1 MSYKKDHIKGL
12 YVPLVTPFKADES
25 IDYDAYKTII
35 DYVIDNGMDGVLVGG
50 TTGEYHVMSVEE
62 RKELIKKGC
71 EIVAGRVPVVAGT
84 GMPTAK
90 ATKEMNDFAAACG
103 AKYGLVLPPYYHQTT
118 EEGIYEFY
126 KEVAED
132 TKVGIIVYYTP
143 DSTAVTMSPQLLA
156 RIAALDGIAAV
167 KETVDET
174 HTSNTYMA
182 TLGIPD
188 FTIMEA
194 NEPLLI
200 PSYAIGIE
208 AAFSICFNLIPKEM
222 REMYDLVFK
231 KNDIAA
237 ARELNKKLY
246 PIFAMMEEEP
256 YPGPVKAGLDAI
268 GLPGGIVR
276 KPLPQPTESIRKRMK
291 EELGKIGYKTV

>member
-1 MSYKKDHIKGL
+1 MSYKKDHLKGL
-12 YVPLVTPFKADES
+12 YVPLITPFNADES
-25 IDYDAYKTII
+25 INYDAYRTII
-35 DYVIDNGMDGVLVGG
+35 DYVIENGMDGVLVGG

-62 RKELIKKGC
+62 RRELIKKGC

-90 ATKEMNDFAAACG
+90 ATIEMNNYAADCG
-103 AKYGLVLPPYYHQTT
+103 AKFGLVLPPYYHQTT
-118 EEGIYEFY
+118 EEGIYEFF
-126 KEVAED
+126 KEVAEGS
-132 TKVGIIVYYTP
+132 KLGIIVYYTP
-143 DSTAVTMSPQLLA
+143 DSTAVTMSPKLLA
-156 RIAALDGIAAV
+156 RIAALDGIAAI

-188 FTIMEA
+188 FTVMEA

-200 PSYAIGIE
+200 PSYSIGIE

-231 KNDIAA
+231 KKDIAA

-268 GLPGGIVR
+268 GLPGGPVR
-276 KPLPQPTESIRKRMK
+276 KPLPQPTDSIRRRMK
-291 EELGKIGYKTV
+291 AELEKIGYKTV

>member
-12 YVPLVTPFKADES
+12 YVPLVTPFNADES
-25 IDYDAYKTII
+25 IDFDGYKKVI
-35 DYVIDNGMDGVLVGG
+35 DYVIENGMDGVLVGG
-50 TTGEYHVMSVEE
+50 TTGEYHMMSVEE

-90 ATKEMNDFAAACG
+90 ATREMNDFAAECG

-126 KEVAED
+126 KEVAEN

-143 DSTAVTMSPQLLA
+143 DSTNVVMSPQLLK
-156 RIAALDGIAAV
+156 RIAELDGIAAV

-200 PSYAIGIE
+200 RYRHRGSLLNLLQSY
-208 AAFSICFNLIPKEM
+208 P
-222 REMYDLVFK
+222 
-231 KNDIAA
+231 
-237 ARELNKKLY
+237 
-246 PIFAMMEEEP
+246 
-256 YPGPVKAGLDAI
+256 
-268 GLPGGIVR
+268 
-276 KPLPQPTESIRKRMK
+276 
-291 EELGKIGYKTV
+291 

>member
-1 MSYKKDHIKGL
+1 MSYKKDHLKGL
-12 YVPLVTPFKADES
+12 YVPLVTPFNADES
-25 IDYDAYKTII
+25 INYDAYKTII

-90 ATKEMNDFAAACG
+90 ATIEMNNYAADCG
-103 AKYGLVLPPYYHQTT
+103 AKFGLVLPPYYHQTT
-118 EEGIYEFY
+118 EEGIYEFF
-126 KEVAED
+126 KEVAEGSRL
-132 TKVGIIVYYTP
+132 GIIVYYTP
-143 DSTAVTMSPQLLA
+143 DSTAVTMSPELLA

-200 PSYAIGIE
+200 PSYSIGIE

-256 YPGPVKAGLDAI
+256 YPGPVKAGLDAV
-268 GLPGGIVR
+268 GLPGGPVR
-276 KPLPQPTESIRKRMK
+276 KPLPQPTDSIRRRMK
-291 EELGKIGYKTV
+291 EELSKIGYKTV

>member
-1 MSYKKDHIKGL
+1 MSYKKDHLKGL
-12 YVPLVTPFKADES
+12 YVPLVTPFNADES
-25 IDYDAYKTII
+25 INYDAYKTII

-90 ATKEMNDFAAACG
+90 ATIEMNNYAADCG
-103 AKYGLVLPPYYHQTT
+103 AKFGLVLPPYYHQTT
-118 EEGIYEFY
+118 EEGIYEFF
-126 KEVAED
+126 KEVAEGSRL
-132 TKVGIIVYYTP
+132 GIIVYYTP
-143 DSTAVTMSPQLLA
+143 DSTAVTMSPELLA

-200 PSYAIGIE
+200 PSYSIGIE

-256 YPGPVKAGLDAI
+256 YPGPVKAGLDAV
-268 GLPGGIVR
+268 GLPGGPVR
-276 KPLPQPTESIRKRMK
+276 KPLPQPTDSIRRRMK
-291 EELGKIGYKTV
+291 EELAKLGYKTV

>member
-1 MSYKKDHIKGL
+1 MSYKKDHLKGL
-12 YVPLVTPFKADES
+12 YVPLVTPFNADES
-25 IDYDAYKTII
+25 INYDAYKTII

-90 ATKEMNDFAAACG
+90 ATIEMNNYAADCG
-103 AKYGLVLPPYYHQTT
+103 AKFGLVLPPYYHQTT
-118 EEGIYEFY
+118 EEGIYEFF
-126 KEVAED
+126 KEVAEGSRL
-132 TKVGIIVYYTP
+132 GIIVYYTP
-143 DSTAVTMSPQLLA
+143 DSTAVTMSPELLA

-200 PSYAIGIE
+200 PSYSIGIE

-256 YPGPVKAGLDAI
+256 YPGPVKAGLDAV
-268 GLPGGIVR
+268 GLPGGPVR
-276 KPLPQPTESIRKRMK
+276 KPLPQPTDSIRRRMK
-291 EELGKIGYKTV
+291 EELRKIGYKTV

>member
-1 MSYKKDHIKGL
+1 
-12 YVPLVTPFKADES
+12 
-25 IDYDAYKTII
+25 
-35 DYVIDNGMDGVLVGG
+35 MDGVLVGG

-62 RKELIKKGC
+62 RRELIKKGC

-90 ATKEMNDFAAACG
+90 ATIEMNNYAADCG
-103 AKYGLVLPPYYHQTT
+103 AKFGLVLPPYYHQTT
-118 EEGIYEFY
+118 EEGIYEFF
-126 KEVAED
+126 KEVAEGS
-132 TKVGIIVYYTP
+132 KLGIIVYYTP
-143 DSTAVTMSPQLLA
+143 DSTAVTMSPKLLA
-156 RIAALDGIAAV
+156 RIAALDGIAAI

-188 FTIMEA
+188 FTVMEA
-194 NEPLLI
+194 NEQLLI
-200 PSYAIGIE
+200 PSYSIGIE

-231 KNDIAA
+231 KKDIAA

-268 GLPGGIVR
+268 GLPGGPVR
-276 KPLPQPTESIRKRMK
+276 KPLPQPTDSIRRRMK
-291 EELGKIGYKTV
+291 AELEKNRLQDCISRCRQILLILTS

>member
-1 MSYKKDHIKGL
+1 MSYKKDHLKGL
-12 YVPLVTPFKADES
+12 YVPLVTPFNADES
-25 IDYDAYKTII
+25 INYDAYRTII
-35 DYVIDNGMDGVLVGG
+35 DYVIENGMDGVLVGG

-62 RKELIKKGC
+62 RRELIKKGC

-90 ATKEMNDFAAACG
+90 ATIEMNNYAADCG
-103 AKYGLVLPPYYHQTT
+103 AKFGLVLPPYYHQTT
-118 EEGIYEFY
+118 EEGIYEFF
-126 KEVAED
+126 KEVAEGS
-132 TKVGIIVYYTP
+132 KLGIIVYYTP
-143 DSTAVTMSPQLLA
+143 DSTAVTMSPKLLA
-156 RIAALDGIAAV
+156 RIAALDGIAAI

-188 FTIMEA
+188 FTVMEA

-200 PSYAIGIE
+200 PSYSIGIE

-231 KNDIAA
+231 KKDIAA

-268 GLPGGIVR
+268 GLPGGPVR
-276 KPLPQPTESIRKRMK
+276 KPLPQPTDSIRRRMK
-291 EELGKIGYKTV
+291 AELEKIGYKTV

>member
-1 MSYKKDHIKGL
+1 MSYKKDHLKGL
-12 YVPLVTPFKADES
+12 YVPLVTPFNADEC
-25 IDYDAYKTII
+25 INYDAYKTII

-62 RKELIKKGC
+62 RKELIRKGC

-90 ATKEMNDFAAACG
+90 ATIEMNNYAADCG
-103 AKYGLVLPPYYHQTT
+103 AKFGLVLPPYYHQTT
-118 EEGIYEFY
+118 EEGIYEFF
-126 KEVAED
+126 KEVAEGSRL
-132 TKVGIIVYYTP
+132 GIIVYYTP
-143 DSTAVTMSPQLLA
+143 DSTAVTMSPELLA

-200 PSYAIGIE
+200 PSYSIGIE

-268 GLPGGIVR
+268 GLPGGPVR

-291 EELGKIGYKTV
+291 EELSKIGYKTV